1 MLNRIGRLL
10 AVLAVAVTMAG
21 LSPVSAQT
29 PPRLDAPAASIAT
42 AKPGGAVRALLVGID
57 KYQAVSPLDGAVA
70 DALDLSETLKRA
82 GVSDITVL
90 LDDKVTR
97 AALVAALDGLAKRT
111 TANDLVIFTFAG
123 HGAQEKT
130 VVSPAEPDGWDE
142 FFVLWGFGEKGPAT
156 AERVVDDEMF
166 DWIGRVAKT
175 DAQIVFLA
183 DVCYGGGMSKAVDPR
198 AGLLRVRGLKRAE
211 RPEMAGPNSYYID
224 PRNDQLRPRANIP
237 LGDNATKI
245 FPSLTFLAAVDDRH
259 EAPEVRIAGEPT
271 PRGAASY
278 ALARALEGSADAEG
292 DRDGVTTRRE
302 LIAFVRRHVRVLS
315 GDRQS
320 PVGEPRKEA
329 TGSLALFRTS
339 GPAVAAIS
347 PAPKPATPGPKLAVL
362 AATPSSKQW
371 SDGDLVWDAR
381 TGDVLNAS
389 GDIVAYAVPKASLP
403 PVLERAGVFQ
413 RLTQLSTGRSLDMTI
428 APGDRA
434 FADGERFEVTIDGLS
449 GRHLVL
455 VNLAG
460 DGTLQYLF
468 PEGNADNLIDK
479 ERLTIPLRSE
489 APFGTDSLIAV
500 VTLRRHVALELDL
513 KLLNGKRSPVALVEA
528 FGQHLAPDDRLA
540 IGTYST
546 RPR

>member
-1 MLNRIGRLL
+1 MRNRTGRVLL
-10 AVLAVAVTMAG
+10 AVLAVAGTIAG
-21 LSPVSAQT
+21 LSLASAQT
-29 PPRLDAPAASIAT
+29 TQRAPAASIAT

-57 KYQAVSPLDGAVA
+57 KYQSVSPLDGAVA

-82 GVSDITVL
+82 GVSDIAVL
-90 LDDKVTR
+90 LDEKVTR

-142 FFVLWGFGEKGPAT
+142 FFVLWGLGEKGPAT

-237 LGDNATKI
+237 LGDNATKV

-259 EAPEVRIAGEPT
+259 EAPEVRIAGEAT

-278 ALARALEGSADAEG
+278 ALARAFEGSADAEG

-329 TGSLALFRTS
+329 AGSLALFRTS
-339 GPAVAAIS
+339 GPAVAAVA
-347 PAPKPATPGPKLAVL
+347 PAPKPATPEPKLAVL

-489 APFGTDSLIAV
+489 APFGTDSLVAV

-513 KLLNGKRSPVALVEA
+513 KLLNGKRSPIALVEA
-528 FGQHLAPDDRLA
+528 LGQHLAPDDRLA

>member
-347 PAPKPATPGPKLAVL
+347 PSRDDRRRIHGF
-362 AATPSSKQW
+362 
-371 SDGDLVWDAR
+371 
-381 TGDVLNAS
+381 
-389 GDIVAYAVPKASLP
+389 
-403 PVLERAGVFQ
+403 ERARQ
-413 RLTQLSTGRSLDMTI
+413 
-428 APGDRA
+428 ADRA
-434 FADGERFEVTIDGLS
+434 LHAADLHR
-449 GRHLVL
+449 GR
-455 VNLAG
+455 
-460 DGTLQYLF
+460 
-468 PEGNADNLIDK
+468 PADSA
-479 ERLTIPLRSE
+479 RS
-489 APFGTDSLIAV
+489 
-500 VTLRRHVALELDL
+500 R
-513 KLLNGKRSPVALVEA
+513 
-528 FGQHLAPDDRLA
+528 
-540 IGTYST
+540 
-546 RPR
+546 